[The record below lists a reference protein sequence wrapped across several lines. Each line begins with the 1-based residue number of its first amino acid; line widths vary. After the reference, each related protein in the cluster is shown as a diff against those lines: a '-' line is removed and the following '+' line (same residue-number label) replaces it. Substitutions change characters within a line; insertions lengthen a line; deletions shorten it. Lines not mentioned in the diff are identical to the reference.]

1 MSAYE
6 KPQEYLPSFSSSDF
20 LTSSDSLSLAKANSL
35 YARLTGSNIMSG
47 LNTFNDAIS
56 IMGVTISSTVSSAF
70 TNINI
75 GSTSNSSGEYNIC
88 IGKFTGSLL
97 SDGYN
102 NIAVGS
108 SALAVITTGN
118 SNTAIGFSAGN
129 NLDTSSSGN
138 VNIGDASSGLN
149 TCVGCVSIGAN
160 SVASISNS
168 VAIGSASHANKINSI
183 AIGYNTI
190 ADYNNSIVIGT
201 GLATSAI
208 NQIVLG
214 STNETTQI
222 AGLLNVIKTATFTL
236 PSFLSAPL
244 LNYTSFAGTTR
255 YTPGYTITVSP
266 NTPVNTALTVINV
279 QVVLQTITIP
289 DIGSYFLETMIQANT
304 VSANAMFHIGFVLSP
319 ATQELARQQSTSVG
333 STAGIMFCKNWTHMN
348 ITTVNSVINVYG
360 YISAA
365 PTVTNI
371 VKAELKA
378 VRL

>member
-35 YARLTGSNIMSG
+35 YARLSGSNIMSG
-47 LNTFNDAIS
+47 LNTFNNAILV
-56 IMGVTISSTVSSAF
+56 MGLNISSNVSSAL

-88 IGKFTGSLL
+88 IGQGS
-97 SDGYN
+97 
-102 NIAVGS
+102 A
-108 SALAVITTGN
+108 SALTTGQYNIVSGYGSMNFITTG
-118 SNTAIGFSAGN
+118 SNNVIMGYLSGN
-129 NLDTSSSGN
+129 NLGTTSNGN
-138 VNIGDASSGLN
+138 VNIGVQCSGN
-149 TCVGCVSIGAN
+149 GNATNC
-160 SVASISNS
+160 
-168 VAIGSASHANKINSI
+168 VAIGLQAVASVQDSIALGNLATASNLNSI
-183 AIGYNTI
+183 AIGYNASVTH
-190 ADYNNSIVIGT
+190 NNSVAIGT
-201 GLATSAI
+201 GASSTAI

-214 STNETTQI
+214 TTNETTQI

-236 PSFLSAPL
+236 PSFLSPPIM
-244 LNYTSFAGTTR
+244 NYPSFAGTTR
-255 YTPGYTITVSP
+255 YTQGYTLTVTP
-266 NTPVNTALTVINV
+266 NTPVNTSLTVINAIV
-279 QVVLQTITIP
+279 ILQTITIP
-289 DIGSYFLETMIQANT
+289 DIGTYFLETMIQANT

-333 STAGIMFCKNWTHMN
+333 STAGIMFLKNWTHIN
-348 ITTVNSVINVYG
+348 ITAVNSVINVYG

-365 PTVTNI
+365 PTVTDI

>member
-47 LNTFNDAIS
+47 LNTFSNAIS
-56 IMGVTISSTVSSAF
+56 VMGINISSNVSSGN

-75 GSTSNSSGEYNIC
+75 GSTSNSSGIDNMC
-88 IGKFTGSLL
+88 VGRNSCLNL
-97 SDGYN
+97 STGYN
-102 NIAVGS
+102 NMAVGYD
-108 SALAVITTGN
+108 ALSVITTGN
-118 SNTAIGFSAGN
+118 NNTAIGFSAGG
-129 NLDTSSSGN
+129 NLLDASSGN
-138 VNIGDASSGLN
+138 VNIGLQSSGLFVCQD
-149 TCVGCVSIGAN
+149 CVGIGSN
-160 SVASISNS
+160 SVASTTNS
-168 VAIGSASHANKINSI
+168 VAIGNMAKANTLNSI

-190 ADYNNSIVIGT
+190 VNHDNSIVIGT
-201 GLATSAI
+201 SLLTTAI

-214 STNETTQI
+214 SPNETTQI
-222 AGLLNVIKTATFTL
+222 MGLLNVIKTATFTL

-244 LNYTSFAGTTR
+244 LNYTSFTPTTR

-266 NTPVNTALTVINV
+266 NTEVNNALTVVND
-279 QVVLQTITIP
+279 VVILQTITIP
-289 DIGSYFLETMIQANT
+289 DIGSYFIETMIQANT
-304 VSANAMFHIGFVLSP
+304 VTANAVYNIGIVLAP
-319 ATQELARQQSTSVG
+319 TTQELARQVATS
-333 STAGIMFCKNWTHMN
+333 AGATTTSLIIKNWTHMN
-348 ITTVNSVINVYG
+348 ITTVNSVVNVYG
-360 YISAA
+360 YITTT